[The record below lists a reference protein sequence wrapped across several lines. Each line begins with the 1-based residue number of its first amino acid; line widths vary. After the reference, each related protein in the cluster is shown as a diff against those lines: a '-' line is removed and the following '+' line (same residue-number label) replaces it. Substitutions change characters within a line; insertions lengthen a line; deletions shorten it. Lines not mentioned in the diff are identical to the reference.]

1 MNLLRRSFLLSALF
15 VPAFVLAQTTGS
27 IQGTVTDSTGA
38 VVDGATITV
47 LNLATNASRTATSN
61 ASGFYSIPNLVP
73 APYSIKFEKQ
83 GFTSVDIKSATLT
96 TAQVLTLNTTMKIG
110 SVQEVV
116 EVNGSAIAP
125 VETESTQ
132 LSTLIP
138 NKTITDLPLLTR
150 NPYELILLS
159 PGTNSNVDFTG
170 GISVNGSR
178 DRNNNFLLDGVDNN
192 DTSVPGGPG
201 GVLSINPDSTQEF
214 RVITDTFNA
223 EYGRNTGAIIDVVTR
238 SGTNGWHGD
247 LYEFGRYNA
256 LGARSFFN
264 NRPDPQDPYVR
275 NQFGGSIGGPIIK
288 NRTFFFI
295 NGEYQR
301 FRTTLT
307 QHTVLPTAAFKSGIF
322 TTAGQQVDMTSP
334 GGANNATGLT
344 VDPTLQR
351 IFNLLPS
358 APTGDVVDGIAG
370 NYNFPSPDSLNGYQ
384 WVGKIDH
391 RITDK
396 HQLTLR
402 YAYNHAFDSNPFH
415 TEFAPN
421 FDVLSSPSYAHGVY
435 AGLVS
440 TLNNHLINDFKFGWN
455 KVFAGFQSNC
465 ASVLDPVTGVDALG
479 FGRDFTSPDGSLGLG
494 PFNAIGC
501 NTLAYAQAQLRHTG
515 TTSYTDTLT
524 WVKGNHTL
532 KFGGDFRDVNSSGF
546 DNFLS
551 RDNLDFNRFSATNGQ
566 EPALNIASASTSAQ
580 DLAWMLVGGSI
591 FQVQAQFF
599 DKNGTRQ
606 PSDDKKFIQHEY
618 DAFVQDSWKL
628 RRNITISLGL
638 RYQFDGVPFE
648 TKGNFSNLFTNADSF
663 ATSYTFTVVGPGSPK
678 RDMYKNDY
686 KNFEPRIGFA
696 WDPWGDGKTSVR
708 AAYGIFHD
716 RIFDNLFGNA
726 RSNPPFQGTV
736 VNSFND
742 PTVPSAIPFG
752 VSAPPGLTYTNG
764 DYASATLMDL
774 NIRMPMSQSW
784 NFGIQRDL
792 SHGFVLQA
800 TYVGNHSTRIIRSLD
815 AAPPDPAL
823 VQQAISDCVAYTAAN
838 PSSNFCAPG
847 DPGGLVSG
855 ANLYTGFVDPNTG
868 AQVFGAAVRQTAI
881 QTPGIFSNSITVTK
895 ASSNYNALQLQL
907 QKAASHGLLFDLA
920 YTYAH
925 AIDNSNDPLNSNSSD
940 FGTFPLDSRNADT
953 VMRGN
958 SDNDLR
964 HRFTANFSYE
974 FPFGRGQAYVNNGV
988 MGRVL
993 EGFQLSGIVT
1003 LQTGH
1008 PYTVF
1013 VPGVDY
1019 ARTGATVA
1027 VGASFP
1033 NLVGNPYSNP
1043 GPRIDPTNGVATG
1056 ATNLAAFTTST
1067 PAFGTQGDAG
1077 RNSFFGPHYYETDM
1091 ALMKNI
1097 HITER
1102 FRLQLR
1108 AEAFNL
1114 FNRPQFNQP
1123 GGVISD
1129 PNVPGNFGRSTST
1142 ITRSDGTTSNRQ
1154 IQVAAKLQF

>member
-1 MNLLRRSFLLSALF
+1 MNLLRRLFLLSTII
-15 VPAFVLAQTTGS
+15 VPAFLFAQTTGT

-38 VVDGATITV
+38 VVDGATVT
-47 LNLATNASRTATSN
+47 ATNLDTNAVRTATSS
-61 ASGFYSIPNLVP
+61 ASGFYSIPNLAP
-73 APYSIKFEKQ
+73 AAYTIKFEKQ

-96 TAQVLTLNTTMKIG
+96 TAQVLTLNASLKVG

-159 PGTNSNVDFTG
+159 PGTNLMSNDFTG

-192 DTSVPGGPG
+192 DTSVPGGPS
-201 GVLSINPDSTQEF
+201 GVLAINPDSTQEF

-238 SGTNGWHGD
+238 SGTNGLHGD
-247 LYEFGRYNA
+247 VYEFGRYNA

-275 NQFGGSIGGPIIK
+275 NQFGGSVGGPIIK

-301 FRTTLT
+301 FRTTIT
-307 QHTVLPTAAFKSGIF
+307 EHTVLPTAEFKSGIF
-322 TTAGQQVDMTSP
+322 TTNGVQVDVTTP
-334 GGANNATGLT
+334 GGAHNLTGLSL
-344 VDPTLQR
+344 DPT
-351 IFNLLPS
+351 IAKVFALLPNPAS
-358 APTGDVVDGIAG
+358 GDVIDGIAG
-370 NYNFPSPDSLNGYQ
+370 NYNFASPDKLNGYE

-391 RITDK
+391 KITDK

-402 YAYNHAFDSNPFH
+402 YAYNHSFDSDPFH
-415 TEFAPN
+415 TEFAPGI
-421 FDVLSSPSYAHGVY
+421 DVLSSPSYSHGVF

-440 TLNNHLINDFKFGWN
+440 TLNSRLINDFKFGWN

-465 ASVLDPVTGVDALG
+465 AQFLDPITGVDAAG
-479 FGRDFTSPDGSLGLG
+479 FGRDFTAPDGALGVA
-494 PFNAIGC
+494 PESAFGC
-501 NTLAYAQAQLRHTG
+501 NTLFYATAQLRHTG
-515 TTSYTDTLT
+515 TTSYTDSLT
-524 WVKGNHTL
+524 WVKGNHTV
-532 KFGGDFRDVNSSGF
+532 KFGGDFRSVNSSGF
-546 DNFLS
+546 DNFFS
-551 RDNLDFNRFSATNGQ
+551 RDNLAFNRFSASGGLDPSTDVAG
-566 EPALNIASASTSAQ
+566 ATTSAQ
-580 DLAWMLVGGSI
+580 DLIWMLVGGS
-591 FQVQAQFF
+591 FSQVQAQFF
-599 DKNGTRQ
+599 DKTATRQ

-618 DAFVQDSWKL
+618 DAFAQDSWKL
-628 RRNITISLGL
+628 RRNVTLTYGL

-648 TKGNFSNLFTNADSF
+648 TKGNFSNLFQNVDSF
-663 ATSYTFTVVGPGSPK
+663 ATSYTFTVVGPGNSK

-686 KNFEPRIGFA
+686 KNFEPRIGIA
-696 WDPWGDGKTSVR
+696 WDPYGNGKMSVR

-736 VNSFND
+736 VNVFG
-742 PTVPSAIPFG
+742 SATQPGSIPFG
-752 VSAPPGLTYTNG
+752 VSTPPGLTYSNG
-764 DYASATLMDL
+764 DYASATLLAD

-792 SHGFVLQA
+792 GQGLVLQT

-823 VQQAISDCVAYTAAN
+823 VQQSITACVN
-838 PSSNFCAPG
+838 VGICSPG
-847 DPGGLVSG
+847 DPDGFISG
-855 ANLYTGFVDPNTG
+855 ANLYTGLTDSSGNIVVPP
-868 AQVFGAAVRQTAI
+868 AVRQTAI
-881 QTPGIFSNSITVTK
+881 QTPGIFPNSITVTN
-895 ASSNYNALQLQL
+895 ASSNYNALQVQL
-907 QKAASHGLLFDLA
+907 QKTASHGLQFATA
-920 YTYAH
+920 YTWSH
-925 AIDNSNDPLNSNSSD
+925 AIDNSNDPLNTINSG
-940 FGTFPLDSRNADT
+940 FATFPLDSRNADT

-974 FPFGRGQAYVNNGV
+974 FPFGRGKSYLSNGFA
-988 MGRVL
+988 GRLL
-993 EGFQLSGIVT
+993 EGIQASGIVT
-1003 LQTGH
+1003 LQSGH

-1019 ARTGATVA
+1019 ARTGASVS
-1027 VGASFP
+1027 VGASWP
-1033 NLVGNPYSNP
+1033 NVVGDPYANS

-1056 ATNLAAFTTST
+1056 ATNLGAFLAST
-1067 PAFGTQGDAG
+1067 PAFGTQGNAG
-1077 RNSFFGPHYYETDM
+1077 RNNFVGPAYYETDL
-1091 ALMKNI
+1091 ALLKNV

-1108 AEAFNL
+1108 AETFNL
-1114 FNRPQFNQP
+1114 FNRPQFTQP
-1123 GGVISD
+1123 GNQAFDGS
-1129 PNVPGNFGRSTST
+1129 GNFGRSTST

-1154 IQVAAKLQF
+1154 IQLALKLFF